1 MSRCEICEKDISMSN
16 KSRHMKNCRGVTE
29 PKAQIYA
36 CDDCTF
42 TASKKYNLDKQNDFK
57 EQQSMA

>member
-1 MSRCEICEKDISMSN
+1 
-16 KSRHMKNCRGVTE
+16 MKNCRGVTE

-36 CDDCTF
+36 YDDCTF
-42 TASKKYNLDKQNDFK
+42 TSSKKYNLDKHNDFK

>member
-1 MSRCEICEKDISMSN
+1 
-16 KSRHMKNCRGVTE
+16 MKNCRGVTE

-42 TASKKYNLDKQNDFK
+42 AASKKYNLDKQNDFK

>member
-1 MSRCEICEKDISMSN
+1 
-16 KSRHMKNCRGVTE
+16 MKNCRGVTE